1 MTGFSLKQARFF
13 VAAVDWG
20 SLSRAAAHLN
30 VAQPALSQ
38 QISRLEANLKTELL
52 VRMARG
58 VRTTEPGDRYYRHAR
73 TILRQV
79 EGAIADVMETV
90 PIAGRV
96 AIGLPTSVAT
106 ILAHPLLK
114 TI

>member
-1 MTGFSLKQARFF
+1 M
-13 VAAVDWG
+13 
-20 SLSRAAAHLN
+20 
-30 VAQPALSQ
+30 AQPALSQ

-58 VRTTEPGDRYYRHAR
+58 VRTTEAGDRYYRHAR

-79 EGAIADVMETV
+79 EGAVADVMETV

-96 AIGLPTSVAT
+96 AIGLRRASPRSSP
-106 ILAHPLLK
+106 IPC
-114 TI
+114 